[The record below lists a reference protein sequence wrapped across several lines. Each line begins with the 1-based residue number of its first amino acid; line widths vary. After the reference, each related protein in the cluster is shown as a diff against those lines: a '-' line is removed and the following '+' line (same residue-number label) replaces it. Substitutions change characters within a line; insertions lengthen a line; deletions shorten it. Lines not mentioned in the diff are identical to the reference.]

1 MCMLDFHGYVGS
13 VPQIFC
19 VHGGIPPP
27 TIDGGR
33 ISAISR
39 IPCPLPHLETQSPL
53 AWEIMWND
61 PIR

>member
-1 MCMLDFHGYVGS
+1 MRLLGSHGYVGL

-27 TIDGGR
+27 TIDGGK
-33 ISAISR
+33 IAAINR
-39 IPCPLPHLETQSPL
+39 IPCPLPCPETQSPL